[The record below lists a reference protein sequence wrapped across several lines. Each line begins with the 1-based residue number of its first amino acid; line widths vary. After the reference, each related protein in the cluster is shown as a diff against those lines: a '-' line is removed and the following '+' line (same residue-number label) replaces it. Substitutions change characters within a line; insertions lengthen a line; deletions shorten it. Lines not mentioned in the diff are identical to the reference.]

1 MLRPSSEDHRPQVVE
16 YDLEWQLAAKQL
28 LRTEMHRQASGLTLH
43 LGGAAIA
50 MSADDLQAKLS
61 HEALSAAFFL
71 QCLQAM
77 AKAGRP

>member
-1 MLRPSSEDHRPQVVE
+1 MRRQPSEDRLPQVVE

-28 LRTEMHRQASGLTLH
+28 LRTEMHRQATGLLYF
-43 LGGAAIA
+43 GGAGIA

-77 AKAGRP
+77 AKADRP